1 MSQSCHSKCNSI
13 LINYRRLEGS
23 RGRYYLGFRFRVR
36 NQRVYFIRIILG
48 RIPIVTLL
56 TTSKISSKLER
67 DHPFATEFIV
77 LCKPSGKNGVLVA
90 PYPPIW
96 DPTTA
101 QMIVLAIGS
110 ESLALGLPRPS
121 YGSQSLFGIGPR
133 TAAGLA
139 DEATGQEK
147 SWGWLRRMV
156 DRKSTLYFGSVGSSH
171 SISSASW
178 SVVET

>member
-1 MSQSCHSKCNSI
+1 M
-13 LINYRRLEGS
+13 LINYRRLEAS

-36 NQRVYFIRIILG
+36 NQRVHFIRIILG

-56 TTSKISSKLER
+56 TTTKKSSKLER

-77 LCKPSGKNGVLVA
+77 LCKPSENGVLVA

-121 YGSQSLFGIGPR
+121 YGSQSLSGIGPQ

-139 DEATGQEK
+139 DEATGQEN
-147 SWGWLRRMV
+147 SLTPIYPIIV
-156 DRKSTLYFGSVGSSH
+156 V
-171 SISSASW
+171 SIFFSIIPI
-178 SVVET
+178 